1 MLLQLYRAHVA
12 FPDFLRN
19 STAAWWKKEI
29 GELYSNPREPEKSL
43 KFDGLWIV
51 SASLVVFLWKYKQ
64 AVQRRAKPGVR
75 AGGMKERGAVTEL
88 RCWDR
93 PEPRGECRSVQGH
106 TARWKTETGGDV
118 PSLGTM
124 PEKETPNTLVS
135 LTTRSLVFASA
146 PHWPNLGSGSPPC
159 GPRQGPNPR
168 GSTCFPYA
176 GGGASEGMA
185 SKACSGVHHTR
196 R

>member
-1 MLLQLYRAHVA
+1 MA

-106 TARWKTETGGDV
+106 TARWKMETV
-118 PSLGTM
+118 
-124 PEKETPNTLVS
+124 EETC
-135 LTTRSLVFASA
+135 R
-146 PHWPNLGSGSPPC
+146 HWGRCRKKRRQIPWFLLPP
-159 GPRQGPNPR
+159 
-168 GSTCFPYA
+168 A
-176 GGGASEGMA
+176 L
-185 SKACSGVHHTR
+185 
-196 R
+196 